1 MEATARKTILRIEC
15 WHAVLLLILFL
26 VLGRGTAIDGMA
38 LIAGG
43 VFMGVNFLLLSFG
56 VAAVLTPLASKGK
69 VKLGVGLLVLKV
81 VLFLALLTTVFFR
94 FQLDAISFA
103 LGFSTL
109 IMAIVVE
116 AVRRSLCGG
125 DLGRYGT
132 SVYLV

>member
-15 WHAVLLLILFL
+15 WHAVLLLALFL
-26 VLGRGTAIDGMA
+26 VLGRGSAIDGTA

-56 VAAVLTPLASKGK
+56 VAAVLTPLASKGQ
-69 VKLGVGLLVLKV
+69 VKLGVGMLVLKV

-109 IMAIVVE
+109 IVAIVVE
-116 AVRRSLCGG
+116 AVRRSLAVE
-125 DLGRYGT
+125 T
-132 SVYLV
+132 

>member
-15 WHAVLLLILFL
+15 WHAVLLLALFL
-26 VLGRGTAIDGMA
+26 VLGRGSAIDGMA

-56 VAAVLTPLASKGK
+56 VAAVLTPLASKGQ
-69 VKLGVGLLVLKV
+69 VKLGVGMLVLKV

-116 AVRRSLCGG
+116 AVRRSLAVE
-125 DLGRYGT
+125 T
-132 SVYLV
+132 

>member
-15 WHAVLLLILFL
+15 WHAVLLLALFL
-26 VLGRGTAIDGMA
+26 VLGRGSAIDGMA

-56 VAAVLTPLASKGK
+56 VAAVLTPLASKGQ
-69 VKLGVGLLVLKV
+69 VKLGVGMLVLKV

-109 IMAIVVE
+109 IVAIVVE
-116 AVRRSLCGG
+116 AVRRSLAVE
-125 DLGRYGT
+125 
-132 SVYLV
+132 S